1 MLQEVAHDNNFN
13 SSETDQASMP
23 LRIFASKSVSN
34 LIQLQGKKNS
44 LTETNL
50 FTHSPI
56 HLFTLKRA
64 AFTLAEGATHVAHC
78 DKSRRVAFTLAE
90 VLITLGIIGVVAAI
104 TMPMVIQNYK
114 KQVTVNK
121 LKKVYSILGQ
131 VAQKSIADNG
141 AIPIIEGET
150 FDKNNIKEFFDTY
163 WLPYFKGVEVFKNFE
178 KVNLNDNSAVYRM
191 MNGQLSEAVIF
202 TSYADG
208 RIFFS
213 TSDGITIHINVM
225 KWQPIYDNDGN
236 EIDSRAV
243 FNTLQHVFVDING
256 IQPPNTFGKDVFWYT
271 IDFKEGIVRPI
282 GYTRGYEYV
291 NTECPLDG
299 TTCAAKIMQDGW
311 KINYSL

>member
-1 MLQEVAHDNNFN
+1 MGDLADK
-13 SSETDQASMP
+13 
-23 LRIFASKSVSN
+23 KS
-34 LIQLQGKKNS
+34 
-44 LTETNL
+44 
-50 FTHSPI
+50 
-56 HLFTLKRA
+56 

-78 DKSRRVAFTLAE
+78 DKYRRVAFTLAE

-114 KQVTVNK
+114 KQVTVTK

-141 AIPIIEGET
+141 AIPIIEGKT

-163 WLPYFKGVEVFKNFE
+163 WLPYFKGVEVFKDSE
-178 KVNLNDNSAVYRM
+178 MVNLNDNSAVYRM
-191 MNGQLSEAVIF
+191 MNGQLSGAVIF

-236 EIDSRAV
+236 ETGNHAV
-243 FNTLQHVFVDING
+243 FNTFQQVFVDING

-271 IDFKEGIVRPI
+271 IDFKEGIVRPN

-291 NTECPLDG
+291 NTDCPLDG